1 VLVVGDL
8 MVDVVAVHAQ
18 PIHPG
23 SDTPAVIRPLGG
35 GSAANTACWLA
46 WLGRPVRLVAAVGD
60 DPVGHA
66 AVEELRTAGVGFA
79 GELHPTRATGA
90 CVVLV
95 DATGERTMLPD
106 RGANDALRPATVAA
120 ALVERPAWLHLSG
133 YTLLDA
139 GSRPAGVAALAE
151 ARRLGVLTSVDAS
164 SAAPLIEVGA
174 PAFLRWVEGIDV
186 LFANEDELGAL
197 GGGAAAMAHVQ
208 QVVAKRGAAG
218 SSWTDGSSRASAPA
232 LPVRLVDT
240 VGAGDA
246 FDAGF
251 IDAAVRGVAPEAGLA
266 AGSEVAA
273 RAVTRLG
280 ARPGGWDTPVRAHH
294 PQG

>member
-1 VLVVGDL
+1 MLVVGDL
-8 MVDVVAVHAQ
+8 MVDVVAVHDQ

-23 SDTPAVIRPLGG
+23 SDTPASIRSLGG

-46 WLGRPVRLVAAVGD
+46 WLGRRVRLVAAAGD

-66 AVEELRTAGVGFA
+66 AVEELRVAGVRFA
-79 GELHPTRATGA
+79 GELHPTRPTGA

-106 RGANDALRPATVAA
+106 RGANDALQPATVVA
-120 ALVERPAWLHLSG
+120 ALAEAPAWLHLSG

-151 ARRLGVLTSVDAS
+151 ARRLGVRTSVDAS
-164 SAAPLIEVGA
+164 SAAPLRQLGA
-174 PAFLRWVEGIDV
+174 DAFLGWVAGIDV
-186 LFANEDELGAL
+186 LFANEDELAAL
-197 GGGAAAMAHVQ
+197 GGEEPVLACVG
-208 QVVAKRGAAG
+208 QVVAKHGADG
-218 SSWTDGSSRASAPA
+218 SSWTDGRDRASASA
-232 LPVRLVDT
+232 VPVELVDT

-251 IDAAVRGVAPEAGLA
+251 VDASLRGLSPVQCLSAGADVA
-266 AGSEVAA
+266 AG
-273 RAVTRLG
+273 AVTRLG
-280 ARPGGWDTPVRAHH
+280 ARP
-294 PQG
+294 